1 MASYSGLPGNPRQEA
16 NAMARAKRAARAEDA
31 VEKVRV
37 TLRLPSA
44 LVIEAEHRRV
54 DERRTLNALV
64 TDALRAYLKGG
75 R

>member
-1 MASYSGLPGNPRQEA
+1 MAKG
-16 NAMARAKRAARAEDA
+16 KRITSRDEESD
-31 VEKVRV
+31 KVRV
-37 TLRLPSA
+37 TLRLPRP
-44 LVIEAEHRRV
+44 LLLEAEHRRV

>member
-1 MASYSGLPGNPRQEA
+1 MAKAKRRGNQEA
-16 NAMARAKRAARAEDA
+16 D
-31 VEKVRV
+31 EKVRV
-37 TLRLPSA
+37 TLRLPRA

-64 TDALRAYLKGG
+64 AEALRAYLKGG

>member
-1 MASYSGLPGNPRQEA
+1 MAK
-16 NAMARAKRAARAEDA
+16 AKRATGNRDDH
-31 VEKVRV
+31 KVRV
-37 TLRLPSA
+37 TLRLPRA
-44 LVIEAEHRRV
+44 LLIEAEHRRV

>member
-1 MASYSGLPGNPRQEA
+1 MAK
-16 NAMARAKRAARAEDA
+16 AKRTTRPEDDE
-31 VEKVRV
+31 EKVRV
-37 TLRLPSA
+37 TLRLPRA

-64 TDALRAYLKGG
+64 TDALRAHLKGG

>member
-1 MASYSGLPGNPRQEA
+1 MAKT
-16 NAMARAKRAARAEDA
+16 KRTTRPDDDG
-31 VEKVRV
+31 EKVRV
-37 TLRLPSA
+37 TLRLPRA

-64 TDALRAYLKGG
+64 TEALRAYLKGG